1 MKFSDEQYDF
11 IRNVLKIDCLKE
23 EKDEDILQEIQDKAF
38 EIECDECCRLEE
50 LTPKGEMA
58 TEIVT
63 EIGKLWE

>member
-11 IRNVLKIDCLKE
+11 IRNVLKINCLKE

-38 EIECDECCRLEE
+38 EIEYDECCRLEE
-50 LTPKGEMA
+50 LTPKGETA